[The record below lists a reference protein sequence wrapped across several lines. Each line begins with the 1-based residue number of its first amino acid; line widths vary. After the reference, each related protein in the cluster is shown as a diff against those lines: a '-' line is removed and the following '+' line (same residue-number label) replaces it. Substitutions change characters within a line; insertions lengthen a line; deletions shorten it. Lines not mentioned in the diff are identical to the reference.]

1 MCKEIF
7 PLFSIVFFEYPIEIS
22 GMQLPYSAHL
32 HLRKLQN
39 LAIKVILLLESDCIM
54 AQFENDED

>member
-22 GMQLPYSAHL
+22 GVQLPYSAHL
-32 HLRKLQN
+32 HLWKLQN
-39 LAIKVILLLESDCIM
+39 FAIKVILLLEFDCIM